1 MYEVETEDLYKD
13 LMSADDNIFDFS
25 KYPPTP
31 PLYKPEF
38 LKNKAQVGLMK
49 DETAGVAIEQ
59 FVGLRPKMYAFK
71 VVKVKPDG
79 QLEYNEKHRAKGIQK
94 AQSAN
99 LRYDDYLKQLK
110 APEEN
115 YVVNRRVGSKLH
127 RIFGIEVILASFAYF
142 TFLIRFNSLELTLG
156 MVLPKLIARRAIF
169 QKISVKF
176 RKLSLNST
184 QDY

>member
-1 MYEVETEDLYKD
+1 MKTRYGDKAHLLFTDTDSLMYEVETEDLYKD
-13 LMSADDNIFDFS
+13 LMSADDNMFDFS
-25 KYPPTP
+25 NYPPTH

-99 LRYDDYLKQLK
+99 LRYDDYLRQLK

-115 YVVNRRVGSKLH
+115 YVITRRLGSKLH
-127 RIFGIEVILASFAYF
+127 RIFGIEVILASFSYF
-142 TFLIRFNSLELTLG
+142 TFLIRFTAHFLDCS
-156 MVLPKLIARRAIF
+156 VLYF
-169 QKISVKF
+169 
-176 RKLSLNST
+176 LSLCAI
-184 QDY
+184 